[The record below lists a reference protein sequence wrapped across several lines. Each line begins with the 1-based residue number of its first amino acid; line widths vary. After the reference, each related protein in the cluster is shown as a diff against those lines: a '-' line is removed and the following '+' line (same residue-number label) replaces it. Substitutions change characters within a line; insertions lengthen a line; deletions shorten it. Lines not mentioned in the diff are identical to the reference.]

1 MPQARGGAGS
11 VTVHAPGTSAGSQ
24 QVPDYLKGR
33 LGIGV
38 VKDQDP
44 KLLRRVL
51 KLAVR
56 NRTESALDRQ
66 SAGSQIPTR
75 QRKMRL
81 LLFTQRDRH
90 EGLLDESPQPG
101 SGVRF

>member
-66 SAGSQIPTR
+66 SAGSRIPTR

-90 EGLLDESPQPG
+90 EGLLDESPQLG